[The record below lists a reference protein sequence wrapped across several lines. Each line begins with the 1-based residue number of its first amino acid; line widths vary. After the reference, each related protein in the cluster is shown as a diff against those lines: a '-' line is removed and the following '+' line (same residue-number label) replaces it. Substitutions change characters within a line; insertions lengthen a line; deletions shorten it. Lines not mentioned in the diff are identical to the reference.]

1 MYLNKNIQNI
11 IPVFEP
17 SYNMPTSNSASLIM
31 QIPDKTVRYQVNYIL
46 EISEL
51 IKDKFYNDKRFY
63 NNWEYNDEEIL
74 KMIKE
79 LPNDY
84 WTAYKVEYSGINRHY
99 QLNKLNSS
107 NIINKCKLNI
117 SILFKLR

>member
-1 MYLNKNIQNI
+1 MYLNKNILNI

-99 QLNKLNSS
+99 QLNNLNSS